1 LFYNYFNAP
10 TGFTVVGWFCSSMAL
25 EQHSAY
31 HQLVSLTIFML
42 LCLGDC
48 ACAALTYSGS
58 NSDVVNKIVNRYY
71 RNLIDRIWAWQ
82 YKWAFSH
89 LHHWSMFALW
99 YSV

>member
-48 ACAALTYSGS
+48 ACAALT
-58 NSDVVNKIVNRYY
+58 
-71 RNLIDRIWAWQ
+71 
-82 YKWAFSH
+82 
-89 LHHWSMFALW
+89 
-99 YSV
+99 